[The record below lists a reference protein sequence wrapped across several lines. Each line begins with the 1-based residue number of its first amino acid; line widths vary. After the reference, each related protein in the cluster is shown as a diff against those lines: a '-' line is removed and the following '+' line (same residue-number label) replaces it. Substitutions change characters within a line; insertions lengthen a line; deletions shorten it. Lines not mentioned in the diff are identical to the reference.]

1 MSSGL
6 CSQCWGPV
14 DFPKMKTLLSYVQR
28 PEDQI
33 WSWSCLRLFM
43 RRIFQLSFCLFL
55 PGAIECL
62 LNHPDRKFRSMHCLR
77 SFKFQ
82 ICCHFP
88 ACSYW
93 KRRAFDLQLVSWS
106 QESGT
111 GNFSSESNLVM
122 LCWSMSGSLMSLN
135 WHSVFWLRAG
145 LGTTYSNKDKSL
157 C

>member
-1 MSSGL
+1 MFTVLRSCWFPQDENITEL
-6 CSQCWGPV
+6 CAETWRPNLV
-14 DFPKMKTLLSYVQR
+14 LKLLEIIHEENFPA
-28 PEDQI
+28 
-33 WSWSCLRLFM
+33 
-43 RRIFQLSFCLFL
+43 IFLFL

-62 LNHPDRKFRSMHCLR
+62 LNHPDRKFRAMHCLR

-111 GNFSSESNLVM
+111 GSFNSESNLVM